1 MLNAKYYSKSE
12 ENVIVGSPILNL
24 VLFAGLKHEIVHKGH
39 RHHFS
44 NALRTLIDV
53 VGNMHFQNDRHL
65 VGSYHGI
72 SVTVACRLVLWFI
85 LLMQLIDIT
94 LYI

>member
-1 MLNAKYYSKSE
+1 MRFS
-12 ENVIVGSPILNL
+12 
-24 VLFAGLKHEIVHKGH
+24 EIVHKGH

-44 NALRTLIDV
+44 KAPRTLIDV
-53 VGNMHFQNDRHL
+53 VGNMHFQNDRQL
-65 VGSYHGI
+65 VGLYHGN

-85 LLMQLIDIT
+85 RLMQLIDIT